1 MACCKPIKSIEG
13 PPLIFTGQVLV
24 GSHVPYQGR
33 ICDSL
38 EWAFKFGM
46 YTVQMYMGSQISFT
60 RSRISADDIA
70 KTKKL
75 LDKFPTNLF
84 THSPVT
90 FNLAGSVKLKS
101 LAWEGNAEVDGKING
116 LLVNLNYEI
125 DILNRIG
132 GKGTVIHPGCYI
144 ETKGK
149 TRSQAELEAIA
160 AIAKTLDHV
169 VFNGPAKILLENC
182 AGERGKVA
190 YSLAQLVRI
199 RNLVKHKEHI
209 GFCLDT
215 AHLWGAGAYDLSKI
229 EGVDRMFADIEAVES
244 AGQGSVDLIHLN
256 DSEVTFGSCIDRH
269 ALLRTGHIWSKSDEA
284 LKHLL
289 HRAGHKKIPIVL
301 ETSLSDMY
309 VLHELLLSHV

>member
-1 MACCKPIKSIEG
+1 MACCKPIETFEG
-13 PPLIFTGQVLV
+13 TPLIFTGRVLV

-38 EWAFKFGM
+38 EWAFRFGM

-60 RSRISADDIA
+60 RSRISAQDIVN
-70 KTKKL
+70 TKKL

-101 LAWEGNAEVDGKING
+101 LAWSGNSEVDGKING

-125 DILNRIG
+125 DILNKIG

-144 ETKGK
+144 ETKDK
-149 TRSQAELEAIA
+149 TRPQAELEAIV
-160 AIAKTLDHV
+160 AIATTLDNV
-169 VFNGPAKILLENC
+169 VFNGAAKILLENC
-182 AGERGKVA
+182 AGEHGKVA
-190 YSLAQLVRI
+190 YSLAQLVKI
-199 RNLVKHKEHI
+199 RNLVKQKDHI

-229 EGVDRMFADIEAVES
+229 EGVDQMFADIESVQS
-244 AGQGSVDLIHLN
+244 AGQGTVDLIHLN
-256 DSEVTFGSCIDRH
+256 DSEVAFGSCVDRH

-289 HRAGHKKIPIVL
+289 RIAGHKKIPIVL
-301 ETSLSDMY
+301 ETSPSDMY
-309 VLHELLLSHV
+309 VLHELLDI